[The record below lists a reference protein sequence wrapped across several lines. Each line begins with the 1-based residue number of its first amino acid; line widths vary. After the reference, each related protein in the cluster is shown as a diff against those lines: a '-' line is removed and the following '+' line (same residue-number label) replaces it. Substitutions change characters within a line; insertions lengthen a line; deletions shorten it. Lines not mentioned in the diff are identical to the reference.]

1 MDLFN
6 IVSID
11 PNSSLG
17 SAIGQFLGLY
27 NSAASI
33 AVILVFLYAS
43 YLLFRRA
50 LSVLMA
56 ANDEKTAGQAG
67 WQARDIGVFGQM
79 RMLIAQA
86 VTILALTAG
95 AYITVTAGPS
105 LIVDFASDASSLVTA
120 APCVSAYD
128 SRVEGKPWDA
138 SFAKWG
144 YNENHFPL
152 QLSVARDADGL
163 SDQEFYNGKNGRPM
177 VCLAD
182 YLGFFGKIGYILQVW
197 AGNLIL
203 LIAIGAIFYAWVKAL
218 LKFNSPDE
226 NKVTGHYAGSGD
238 VSATDTRFGHLIE
251 TLKTTGA
258 FTLIG
263 IIGFYAVRYG
273 PNLIFELVRGV
284 GSTIST
290 PGGTPLP

>member
-1 MDLFN
+1 
-6 IVSID
+6 
-11 PNSSLG
+11 
-17 SAIGQFLGLY
+17 
-27 NSAASI
+27 
-33 AVILVFLYAS
+33 
-43 YLLFRRA
+43 
-50 LSVLMA
+50 MA

-182 YLGFFGKIGYILQVW
+182 YYRLGSLVLDVEGNRLDAAFLTEKGERLDHFTILKGK
-197 AGNLIL
+197 
-203 LIAIGAIFYAWVKAL
+203 
-218 LKFNSPDE
+218 
-226 NKVTGHYAGSGD
+226 
-238 VSATDTRFGHLIE
+238 
-251 TLKTTGA
+251 
-258 FTLIG
+258 
-263 IIGFYAVRYG
+263 
-273 PNLIFELVRGV
+273 
-284 GSTIST
+284 
-290 PGGTPLP
+290 